1 MLQIQPV
8 EGRRS
13 SVDLCMKD
21 KSIFVNKKLEKNILL
36 YAFYLITWFMKTAKN
51 FEK

>member
-21 KSIFVNKKLEKNILL
+21 KSIFVNKKLEKNYSFICILS
-36 YAFYLITWFMKTAKN
+36 YNMVHENSKEF
-51 FEK
+51 